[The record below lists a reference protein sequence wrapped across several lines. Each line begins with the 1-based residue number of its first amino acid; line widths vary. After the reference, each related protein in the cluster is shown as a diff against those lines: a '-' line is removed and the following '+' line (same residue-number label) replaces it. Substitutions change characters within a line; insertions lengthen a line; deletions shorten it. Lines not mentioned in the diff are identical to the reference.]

1 MPPQTSLRAY
11 PMHAQIVAGVAF
23 ASLSLCAA
31 APLLAENSNSI
42 TNLYDAFGAPSS
54 TLVKDWGYAAL
65 VEYAGRRVLFD
76 TGNHA
81 EIFERNIKALQ
92 VDLTRLDAVVISHR
106 HGDHTSGLTYLLKV
120 NPGVTIYVPQEGA
133 YFKGPLPRDFL
144 ERQPGLPRSLQYF
157 EGAEPREW
165 SSGSPWENANFKI
178 VSGMVEIFPGFH
190 VLSVQSDKPGTREM
204 NELSL
209 AIRTPRGLAVVVGCS
224 HPGVEKILEQVAKI
238 DPKLHVVTGGFHLV
252 RTPEAEVQ
260 RVAGVLQN
268 VLKVERVAPA
278 HCTSELGFSV
288 FRKLFGARFDE
299 AGLGASITLPPEKE
313 PAAAAPEPR
322 P

>member
-1 MPPQTSLRAY
+1 MYTRIAALLAL
-11 PMHAQIVAGVAF
+11 
-23 ASLSLCAA
+23 ASLSLAA
-31 APLLAENSNSI
+31 ARPVLAQSSNRI
-42 TNLYDAFGAPSS
+42 TNLYDAFGAPST

-65 VEYAGRRVLFD
+65 VEYGGRRVLFD

-81 EIFERNIKALQ
+81 DIFEGNIKALH
-92 VDLTRLDAVVISHR
+92 VDLKRLDAVVISHR

-120 NPGVTIYVPQEGA
+120 NPGVAIYVPQEGA

-157 EGAEPREW
+157 EGEEPRQW
-165 SSGSPWENANFKI
+165 SSGSPWENANFRI
-178 VSGMVEIFPGFH
+178 VSGSIEIFPGFH
-190 VLSVQSDKPGTREM
+190 LLSVQSDKPGTREM

-209 AIRTPRGLAVVVGCS
+209 AVRTPRGLAVVVGCS
-224 HPGVEKILEQVAKI
+224 HPGVEKILEQAAKI
-238 DPKLHVVTGGFHLV
+238 DPKLYLVTGGFHLV

-268 VLKVERVAPA
+268 ALKVERVAPS

-299 AGLGASITLPPEKE
+299 AGLGASIPLPSEH
-313 PAAAAPEPR
+313 
-322 P
+322 